1 MVDNEPGVTITI
13 KELYLEMKQLISEVR
28 MLTQEYKNAIRVDE
42 DHERR
47 LRTLER
53 WMYAIPAS
61 MIIAV
66 IGAVVAIMG
75 G

>member
-1 MVDNEPGVTITI
+1 MADENGVVITI
-13 KELYLEMKQLISEVR
+13 KDIYGEMKELIVEVR
-28 MLTQEYKNAIRVDE
+28 SLAQEYKNGRDVDE

-61 MIIAV
+61 LLV
-66 IGAVVAIMG
+66 AVVSAYFSVKG
-75 G
+75 Q